1 MNTSVQFA
9 ELKHLAWLVQNDH
22 HIGSDI
28 MEKKILSKQILVI
41 TLNKEVVGWLR
52 FSLFW
57 DMIPFIN
64 LLFVNKEYRQIN
76 LGKKLVQ
83 SWEEQM
89 KKEAYKMVMTSSQAN
104 ENAQHF
110 FRKYGYKDAGSLL
123 LPNEPMEIIFIKNL
137 VSEE

>member
-22 HIGSDI
+22 HIGRNI
-28 MEKKILSKQILVI
+28 MEKKILNKQILVI